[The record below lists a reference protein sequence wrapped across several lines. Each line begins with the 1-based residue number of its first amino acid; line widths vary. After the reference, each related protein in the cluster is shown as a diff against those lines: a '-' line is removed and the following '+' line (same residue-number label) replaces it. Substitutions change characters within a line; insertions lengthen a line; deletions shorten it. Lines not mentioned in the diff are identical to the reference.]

1 MKKLELKEAR
11 APYNISL
18 DEALLSDEVVI
29 LEKEGQPVAALVPMA
44 EYAAFRAWR
53 EAEGQRQPGLQTP
66 LTERR
71 QQLTAAAKYLLPDYT
86 TDEELTIFTALDS
99 VANERF
105 VRQLGYLQT
114 S

>member
-53 EAEGQRQPGLQTP
+53 EAEGVQQLKLQSP

-71 QQLTAAAKYLLPDYT
+71 QQLIAAAKLLSLDYT
-86 TDEELTIFTALDS
+86 TDDELTIFTALDS
-99 VANERF
+99 EDFRE
-105 VRQLGYLQT
+105 
-114 S
+114 